1 MSKIVRFDVMAVH
14 GARSDRPFT
23 PGMAR
28 AALIVGVKNF
38 IALVLLT
45 WSIAQVPHTFVAR
58 AARATTGLC
67 EKATPSGRVAVS
79 STRLS
84 RRRVP
89 DATVADGVRACF
101 PEFSRCTRANMDT
114 SMPARV

>member
-1 MSKIVRFDVMAVH
+1 MSKIVRFEVMAVH
-14 GARSDRPFT
+14 GARSERPFT

-28 AALIVGVKNF
+28 AALMVGVKNV

-45 WSIAQVPHTFVAR
+45 WSIAHVPHTFVAR

-67 EKATPSGRVAVS
+67 VKATPSGRIAVR

-84 RRRVP
+84 RRRLP
-89 DATVADGVRACF
+89 DATVGCGVRACF
-101 PEFSRCTRANMDT
+101 PEFFRCTQANMDRKST
-114 SMPARV
+114 R